1 MDKILLTFN
10 STRDVILAEKEC
22 KNNGFDCLAVP
33 TPREYSSQCGIALE
47 VPVMQK
53 DSVLE
58 LLNKTQRPFKFF
70 DKTKLVKKNS
80 NCAKVS
86 R

>member
-22 KNNGFDCLAVP
+22 RKNGFDCLSVP

-47 VPVMQK
+47 VPTSQK
-53 DSVLE
+53 EAVIE
-58 LLNKTQRPFKFF
+58 LLDRSKRPFRFF
-70 DKTKLVKKNS
+70 DKTKANPNTKKS
-80 NCAKVS
+80 ACKI
-86 R
+86 